1 MKIFKKFGK
10 RFISG
15 IICTAIAVSTFSF
28 GSSATPLNKNIS
40 LFTASSGKDWTSNYK
55 SKIMKDGRYV
65 ALSEEYT
72 AIQPSKDYDIFK
84 EYTMT
89 YGGNN
94 FVHGE
99 KIVSQEYFPVPE
111 SRTFV
116 VTVNYNAGS
125 EMLKAAKAELS
136 KAQGGLSGAGKK
148 MGFRVSAYWS
158 MNYGGS
164 GYTFYV
170 ESFKLYD
177 KSGNLLAALVDR
189 DENEVVPDSEKVT
202 VRDAGVYDNMPV
214 FDPDNFGK
222 FEYDL
227 PADLNINDIDSVVL
241 KYKAQGLYTWSGYGK
256 EYYLGD
262 VYVSADFPTKDK
274 FDLNGDSVVTIAD
287 LIIAKKMIAR
297 PDDLT
302 DAQREIMDVNS
313 DGFVNVLDMLLLKKQ
328 FTM

>member
-15 IICTAIAVSTFSF
+15 IICTAIAVSIFSF
-28 GSSATPLNKNIS
+28 GSSAAPLNKRVA
-40 LFTASSGKDWTSNYK
+40 LFTARSGLELTSQGY
-55 SKIMKDGRYV
+55 
-65 ALSEEYT
+65 LSEVYT
-72 AIQPSKDYDIFK
+72 ANQPSKNFDIYY
-84 EYTMT
+84 EYTST
-89 YGGNN
+89 VAGNN
-94 FVHGE
+94 MRG
-99 KIVSQEYFPVPE
+99 SG
-111 SRTFV
+111 TF
-116 VTVNYNAGS
+116 TINYGAGS

-214 FDPDNFGK
+214 FDPDNFGR

-241 KYKAQGLYTWSGYGK
+241 KYNAQSVYPITDFGK
-256 EYYLGD
+256 GYYLGD
-262 VYVSADFPTKDK
+262 IYVSADFPTKDK
-274 FDLNGDSVVTIAD
+274 FDLNGDGVVTIAD

-328 FTM
+328 FAM